1 MSNSKSSPPY
11 YRITVKSRLIVV
23 QIKGQWTLQT
33 DMAYLSDLGETMH
46 AMRGNTWA
54 VLVDMRGWVIPKSVS
69 SSPLKSDVN
78 LDRRNQKLEC
88 WVVDSPSQ
96 GDALLPYF
104 TESGIVPRC
113 FSDAYEAHVCLQNAG
128 YIDKTESIRD
138 INWLARYLATS
149 G

>member
-1 MSNSKSSPPY
+1 M
-11 YRITVKSRLIVV
+11 KSRLIVV
-23 QIKGQWTLQT
+23 QIKGHWTLQT

-54 VLVDMRGWVIPKSVS
+54 VLVDMRGWVVPKSVS
-69 SSPLKSDVN
+69 SSPLKSAVN

-113 FSDAYEAHVCLQNAG
+113 FSDGYEAYGCLQNAG
-128 YIDKTESIRD
+128 YIDKTESICE

-149 G
+149 